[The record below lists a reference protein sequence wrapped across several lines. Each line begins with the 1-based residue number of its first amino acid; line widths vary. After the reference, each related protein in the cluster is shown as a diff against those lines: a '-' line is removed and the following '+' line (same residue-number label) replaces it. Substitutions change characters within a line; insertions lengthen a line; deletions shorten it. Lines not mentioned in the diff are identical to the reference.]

1 LKHTPS
7 GTETKE
13 KRKKK
18 HDPLREHDAPPDET
32 NHVAS
37 EPPQKDA
44 SKAKGS
50 SEGHKKNKKSGHN
63 TPSKTQSATEGIL
76 ETSGDKRVKKKKKED
91 KGEKARLKQGDVS
104 KETNTPP
111 ELVAPSVDDRSKNE
125 KKVDEVEANHDSTTR
140 EAAPTL
146 EPLASQTDD
155 AKGEKRKKKG
165 KEEKAAV
172 KKRKHEDAMSNDV
185 EQRRKKNR

>member
-1 LKHTPS
+1 MSHLNKQRRMLPR
-7 GTETKE
+7 
-13 KRKKK
+13 RK
-18 HDPLREHDAPPDET
+18 DPLRDT
-32 NHVAS
+32 KRIKKVAI
-37 EPPQKDA
+37 
-44 SKAKGS
+44 
-50 SEGHKKNKKSGHN
+50 
-63 TPSKTQSATEGIL
+63 IL
-76 ETSGDKRVKKKKKED
+76 HPRP
-91 KGEKARLKQGDVS
+91 
-104 KETNTPP
+104 NPPP